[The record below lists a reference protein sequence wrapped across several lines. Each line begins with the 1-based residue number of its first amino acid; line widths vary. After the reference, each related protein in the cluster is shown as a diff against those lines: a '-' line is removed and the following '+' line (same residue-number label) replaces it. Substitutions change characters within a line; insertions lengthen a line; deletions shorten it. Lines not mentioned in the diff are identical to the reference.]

1 MTTRKFVRPLV
12 TGVTLAMLSG
22 AAWAYGSGDGQMGKR
37 GGCDGKSSGYEHGQ
51 KQHGGSMQLPANIV
65 EKLKLT
71 DAQKVAFFD
80 AQTATK
86 AMREGMRASMK
97 QARQE
102 RQEAMGSA
110 DFDPRAMFKQQ
121 DERMAM
127 RQAARQGIQQQWLKF
142 WDSLSDEQKT
152 IVKGYMQSKAKG
164 HGRGHG
170 EGNHGKR
177 QS

>member
-1 MTTRKFVRPLV
+1 MTTRQFVRPLIA
-12 TGVTLAMLSG
+12 GVTLAVLSG
-22 AAWAYGSGDGQMGKR
+22 AAWAHGSGDSQMGKG
-37 GGCDGKSSGYEHGQ
+37 GGCEGKSSRYEHGQ
-51 KQHGGSMQLPANIV
+51 KQRGGSMQLPAEVI

-86 AMREGMRASMK
+86 AMRDAMRASMK
-97 QARQE
+97 QARQA

-121 DERMAM
+121 DERMSQ
-127 RQAARQGIQQQWLKF
+127 RQAMRQGIQQQWLKF
-142 WDSLSDEQKT
+142 WDSLNDEQKT
-152 IVKGYMQSKAKG
+152 IVKEYMQSKAKG
-164 HGRGHG
+164 HRGG
-170 EGNHGKR
+170 DGKGKHEHR